1 MAGFEYQ
8 ALDANGRTV
17 KGVLEGDGERQVRA
31 ALRDKGL
38 TPLKVEPIHTR
49 TAAAAASGEA
59 PRAFALRR
67 RLSSG
72 ELALVTRQF
81 ATLIRAGLTIEDCLN
96 VLIEQSETARVRTVL
111 AGVRGRLLEGQSL
124 HRSLAAFPDA
134 FPEIYRAMVDS
145 GEQSGKLGEVL
156 ERLADYSENR
166 EALRQKVLLAFI
178 YPALVTI
185 VAIGVIS
192 LLLVYVVPQVTRV
205 FANTGQT
212 LPWVTRVLI
221 VISDFMRA
229 SAWLWVVG
237 IAGGLIAAKLALRN
251 EATRRR
257 WHELLLKLPMIGRIT
272 RGLSAARFSDTLGI
286 LTASGV
292 PLLNALQSSV
302 AVISNLPMRAAVED
316 TVRQVREGGSLA
328 RSLGKAK
335 LFPPLVIHLIA
346 SGEASG
352 KLDQML
358 ARAAEAQ
365 SRELEGW
372 VRTLTALLEPLL
384 ILAMGLVVLF
394 IVIAI
399 LLPIFEMNQLIK

>member
-1 MAGFEYQ
+1 M
-8 ALDANGRTV
+8 
-17 KGVLEGDGERQVRA
+17 
-31 ALRDKGL
+31 
-38 TPLKVEPIHTR
+38 
-49 TAAAAASGEA
+49 
-59 PRAFALRR
+59 RR

-81 ATLIRAGLTIEDCLN
+81 ATLVQAGLTIEECLN
-96 VLIEQSETARVRTVL
+96 VLIEQTESVRARTVL
-111 AGVRGRLLEGQSL
+111 AGVRGRVLEGQSL
-124 HRSLAAFPDA
+124 HRGLAAFPDA

-145 GEQSGKLGEVL
+145 GEQSGKLAEVL
-156 ERLADYSENR
+156 DRLADFTENR
-166 EALRQKVLLAFI
+166 ESLRQKVQLAFI

-192 LLLVYVVPQVTRV
+192 LLLIYVVPQVTRV

-221 VISDFMRA
+221 AMSDFMRA
-229 SAWLWVVG
+229 SVWVWITG
-237 IAGGLIAAKLALRN
+237 IVAGAIGARLALRN
-251 EATRRR
+251 MATRQR
-257 WHELLLKLPMIGRIT
+257 WHAFLLRLPVVGRLA
-272 RGLSAARFSDTLGI
+272 RGVNAARFADTLGI

-292 PLLNALQSSV
+292 PLLNALQSAV
-302 AVISNLPMRAAVED
+302 AVIGNLPMRAAVEE
-316 TVRQVREGGSLA
+316 TVRQVREGASLSRSMA
-328 RSLGKAK
+328 RTK
-335 LFPPLVIHLIA
+335 LFPPLVVHLIA

-352 KLDQML
+352 KLDTML
-358 ARAAEAQ
+358 QRAADAQ